1 MKEEILKLNNLR
13 KKASLGGGKEK
24 VQAQHNKGKLT
35 AIERINELIEE
46 ETFTTYEPYPTDNY
60 FLNRKKDKLT
70 TYRYSKYMRYNRW
83 QAELIERS

>member
-1 MKEEILKLNNLR
+1 MGIGLR
-13 KKASLGGGKEK
+13 QVLVITESRSDSYHIFKAPAAPEPK
-24 VQAQHNKGKLT
+24 AT
-35 AIERINELIEE
+35 AIRDIVASKKQ
-46 ETFTTYEPYPTDNY
+46 YPTDNY

>member
-35 AIERINELIEE
+35 AIERINLLLDPDSFIEIDK
-46 ETFTTYEPYPTDNY
+46 FTMD
-60 FLNRKKDKLT
+60 KDVNIHGDSVIVGTGKINN
-70 TYRYSKYMRYNRW
+70 KNV
-83 QAELIERS
+83 

>member
-35 AIERINELIEE
+35 AIERKRVCYSYSDWAISRRVL
-46 ETFTTYEPYPTDNY
+46 YEI
-60 FLNRKKDKLT
+60 F
-70 TYRYSKYMRYNRW
+70 
-83 QAELIERS
+83 